1 VRPIAVRRPKGS
13 SVDQFGLTTAPHKRI
28 EPKSRPKEAGSRLV
42 ERAAVR
48 GYRAAAWVIG
58 HVPERAARFA
68 FATGTQAS
76 YLLWPLKRRWS
87 NANFGHVLGL
97 PPDDPRVRR
106 LARAAYRQYARYLV
120 ELMRLPSRDPEEVG
134 RLVSVH
140 DLDVVEPMWRASPG
154 GLIFAAGH
162 VGNNEAV
169 AAGIAHR
176 GWPISVVADD
186 SSFPEMF
193 DLLRRQRESWGVKV
207 IGWRNLRQIYEVL
220 KRHEMLALLI
230 DWGYRSD
237 GIPVKLFDAWTTLPA
252 GPATL
257 AAKTGSRI
265 VSVAIKRNG
274 DGSFEVRWSPPIS
287 VPSSSPAD
295 LVRATQAMADAL
307 QQTIAAAP
315 DQWYNFKPIWPATV
329 QESAELERRAMAA
342 LAGSGPAVGPRVDE
356 ERPADIVQ
364 LAEAPPLT
372 AADAP
377 RVPAGDAPLAAEP
390 EPS

>member
-1 VRPIAVRRPKGS
+1 MTAKQRA
-13 SVDQFGLTTAPHKRI
+13 LEAPHRRL
-28 EPKSRPKEAGSRLV
+28 EPTSRRLNRGSRLV

-48 GYRAAAWVIG
+48 AYRGASWLIG
-58 HVPERAARFA
+58 HVPSEPARAVFS
-68 FATGTQAS
+68 TGTQLS
-76 YLLWPLKRRWS
+76 YLLWPTKRRWS

-97 PPDDPRVRR
+97 PPDHPRVRR

-134 RLVSVH
+134 RLVSIH
-140 DLDVVEPMWRASPG
+140 DLDVVEPMWRGSDG

-193 DLLRRQRESWGVKV
+193 DLLSQQRETWGVKV
-207 IGWRNLRQIYEVL
+207 IGWRNLRKIYQVL
-220 KRHEMLALLI
+220 KRREMLALLI

-237 GIPVKLFDAWTTLPA
+237 GIPVRLFDAWTTLPA

-265 VSVAIKRNG
+265 VSVAIRRND
-274 DGSFEVRWSPPIS
+274 DGSFEVRWSPPIA

-295 LVRATQAMADAL
+295 LVKATQAMADAL
-307 QQTIAAAP
+307 QETIAAAP
-315 DQWYNFKPIWPATV
+315 DQWYNFKPIWPATAE
-329 QESAELERRAMAA
+329 ESAELERRAMAA
-342 LAGSGPAVGPRVDE
+342 LAGSGPAVVPLSE
-356 ERPADIVQ
+356 NAQPLPADLVQ
-364 LAEAPPLT
+364 ITEAPPLAVET
-372 AADAP
+372 D
-377 RVPAGDAPLAAEP
+377 
-390 EPS
+390 PS

>member
-1 VRPIAVRRPKGS
+1 MSVHRR
-13 SVDQFGLTTAPHKRI
+13 LEAPHRRL
-28 EPKSRPKEAGSRLV
+28 ERTGGRAETGSRIV

-48 GYRAAAWVIG
+48 AYRSAAWVIG
-58 HVPERAARFA
+58 HLPERLARVA
-68 FATGTQAS
+68 FSTGTQAS
-76 YLLWPLKRRWS
+76 YVFWPSKRRWS

-97 PPDDPRVRR
+97 PPDHPRVRR
-106 LARAAYRQYARYLV
+106 AALAAYRQYARYLV

-134 RLVSVH
+134 RLVSVN
-140 DLDVVEPMWRASPG
+140 DLDIVEPMWRESKG

-169 AAGIAHR
+169 AAGVAHR

-193 DLLRRQRESWGVKV
+193 ELLRRQRESWGVKV
-207 IGWRNLRQIYEVL
+207 IGWRNLRQIYQVL
-220 KRHEMLALLI
+220 KRREMLALLV

-265 VSVAIKRNG
+265 VSVSIRRNN

-295 LVRATQAMADAL
+295 LVRATQQMADAL
-307 QQTIAAAP
+307 QETIAAAP
-315 DQWYNFKPIWPATV
+315 DQWYNFKPIWPATSE
-329 QESAELERRAMAA
+329 ESAELERRAMAA
-342 LAGSGPAVGPRVDE
+342 LAGSGPAVVPLSEDQTL
-356 ERPADIVQ
+356 PADLIQ
-364 LAEAPPLT
+364 LSEAS
-372 AADAP
+372 
-377 RVPAGDAPLAAEP
+377 PLALEID
-390 EPS
+390 PS